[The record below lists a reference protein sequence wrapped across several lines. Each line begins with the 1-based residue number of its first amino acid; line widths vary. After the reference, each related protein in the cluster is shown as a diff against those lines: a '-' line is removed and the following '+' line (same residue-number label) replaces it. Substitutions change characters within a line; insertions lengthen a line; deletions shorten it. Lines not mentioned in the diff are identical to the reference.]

1 MKNVTL
7 DSLRRIIKMAIK
19 ADTPLTV
26 LGPPGAG
33 KTATCEAIAREH
45 GIGFVSKSLVHCDP
59 TDVIGLPKMDGG
71 RTGYLP
77 PDWLPLADDETK
89 PERGIL
95 LLDDVPDA
103 PKAVQ
108 ASIYELVNNRRVS
121 GMQLKPGWLPI
132 MLGNRATDLSA
143 AEPMSFALVNRG
155 AVVTYAPTAQDTA
168 SLAIMLGWEDP
179 LPGYL
184 AWSAA
189 TNHEHCPNMDK
200 VAEGDYAQPTNRAF
214 GNLSKGIAAG
224 LPLELYACYV
234 GDATAARLYDYV
246 KLLATLPRMED
257 ILANPGKA
265 PIPDSLGAQYAVAA
279 GLARQ
284 CVIDPANA
292 ARLEPYVVRLA
303 KALVTYYRQA
313 VIRAKPSIV
322 MAAGWQKWKTGIY
335 GNDAS

>member
-1 MKNVTL
+1 MRTVTL
-7 DSLRRIIKMAIK
+7 DGLRRIAKLAIK

-33 KTATCEAIAREH
+33 KTATFEALAREE

-59 TDVIGLPKMDGG
+59 TDVIGLPKMEHG
-71 RTGYLP
+71 RTSYLP
-77 PDWLPLADDETK
+77 PDWIPLKEDKSK

-121 GMQLKPGWLPI
+121 GCELKPGWLPV
-132 MLGNRATDLSA
+132 MLGNRSSDLSA

-155 AVVTYAPTAQDTA
+155 AVVTYAPNAQDTA
-168 SLAIMLGWEDP
+168 ALAIMLGWGDP

-189 TNHEHCPNMDK
+189 TNHEHSPNMDK

-214 GNLSKGIAAG
+214 GNLSKAIGAGAA
-224 LPLELYACYV
+224 LEQYSCYV
-234 GDATAARLYDYV
+234 GDATGARIYDYV
-246 KLLATLPRMED
+246 KLLSTLPTMAA
-257 ILANPGKA
+257 ILTNPGKA

-279 GLARQ
+279 GVARQ
-284 CVIDPANA
+284 VIVDPATA
-292 ARLEPYVVRLA
+292 SRLEPYVTRMA
-303 KALVTYYRQA
+303 KALQTYYRQA

-322 MAAGWQKWKTGIY
+322 MSAGWQEWAGGIY
-335 GNDAS
+335 A

>member
-1 MKNVTL
+1 MKTLTL
-7 DSLRRIIKMAIK
+7 DGLRKLVRLVLK

-33 KTATCEAIAREH
+33 KTATCEAIAGEL

-59 TDVIGLPKMDGG
+59 TDVIGLPQMANG
-71 RTGYLP
+71 RTSYLP
-77 PDWLPLADDETK
+77 PDWLPLDGDAK

-121 GMQLKPGWLPI
+121 GHTLKPGWLPI
-132 MLGNRATDLSA
+132 MLGNRSGDLSA
-143 AEPMSFALVNRG
+143 AEGLSFALVNRG
-155 AVVTYAPTAQDTA
+155 ACVTYCPTAQDAAT
-168 SLAIMLGWEDP
+168 LAVMLGWADP

-189 TNHEHCPNMDK
+189 TGHEHVPNMDK

-214 GNLSKGIAAG
+214 GNLSKAVGAG
-224 LPLELYACYV
+224 ASLDEYACYV

-246 KLLATLPRMED
+246 KLLSTLPRMD
-257 ILANPGKA
+257 QILADPGKA
-265 PIPDSLGAQYAVAA
+265 PMPDSLGAQYAVAA
-279 GLARQ
+279 GVARH
-284 CVIDPANA
+284 VIVDPASA
-292 ARLEPYVVRLA
+292 MRLEPYIVRMA
-303 KALVTYYRQA
+303 VALQTYYRQA
-313 VIRAKPSIV
+313 VIRSKPSIV
-322 MAAGWQKWKTGIY
+322 VSAGWQKWATGIY
-335 GNDAS
+335 V